1 MHSQFLSASYIILT
15 PVSYHIYDFLN
26 FNSSSCILNFFIRNY
41 ISWQVHFSFLLF
53 LTVPYS
59 ISSLEKMM
67 RNEYRTCVSII
78 FRKAFKQFIHF
89 TCSQKTAR
97 QSTALMF
104 FFFLEKLETRAWIEN
119 RFICYILLVYVLCA
133 DVLHFFMWGVI
144 SLSITFTEHEKM
156 GKRGIWRYFD
166 ENRTP
171 TAKMT
176 F

>member
-104 FFFLEKLETRAWIEN
+104 FFLSREIGDKGMDRKPVYLLYTTGLCTLCRRVTLFHVGCHIAFNNLYGTRKN
-119 RFICYILLVYVLCA
+119 
-133 DVLHFFMWGVI
+133 
-144 SLSITFTEHEKM
+144 
-156 GKRGIWRYFD
+156 GKKRY
-166 ENRTP
+166 
-171 TAKMT
+171 MT
-176 F
+176 LF